1 MSGVSC
7 RGRGRRGLLAG
18 AVVGGG
24 YGSCYPSSSL
34 PLLPVFSSRGRR
46 VLSSYTPLGSIGLTP
61 GSIGL
66 TLVLSGSIP
75 GVLGDQSKIFGPRTW
90 VGYSCLGGVQLL
102 LYKHP
107 AALGRGG
114 LALLLCSYCS
124 LHSLAYYFSTMAEN
138 SLSVTTVEFF

>member
-7 RGRGRRGLLAG
+7 RGHGRRGLLAG

-66 TLVLSGSIP
+66 TLVLSGSTP
-75 GVLGDQSKIFGPRTW
+75 GVLVDQSKIFQSAD
-90 VGYSCLGGVQLL
+90 VGGVQLL

>member
-1 MSGVSC
+1 MGGLELLADERGLLQC

-61 GSIGL
+61 
-66 TLVLSGSIP
+66 VLSGSTP
-75 GVLGDQSKIFGPRTW
+75 GVSGDQSEKFFSPRTL
-90 VGYSCLGGVQLL
+90 VGLQLL

>member
-1 MSGVSC
+1 M
-7 RGRGRRGLLAG
+7 
-18 AVVGGG
+18 
-24 YGSCYPSSSL
+24 CYQVATLEFWVINPKF
-34 PLLPVFSSRGRR
+34 FS
-46 VLSSYTPLGSIGLTP
+46 
-61 GSIGL
+61 
-66 TLVLSGSIP
+66 
-75 GVLGDQSKIFGPRTW
+75 PRTL
-90 VGYSCLGGVQLL
+90 VGYSCDVGGVQLL